1 MIALAL
7 LASLAGPHAPAQLVV
22 ATPRGETR
30 LPVSADAD
38 GRPMVAAFPLVAAL
52 GGSVRQ
58 DGAWVT
64 VVISRQDF
72 SFLPHAPLFRLN
84 DRIEPLAVPAFDRG
98 DSLFV
103 PYQFVAEILPRYLGE
118 LYAFD
123 REAGR
128 LVQRGPVATAAP
140 APKRL
145 PNGLLPG
152 HIVTVDA
159 GHGGADPGNPGRF
172 FPPGVTE
179 KQVTLQVAL
188 LLQNELTRR
197 GITVRMTRSTDTR
210 PNLLQRAPTCDASCD
225 LFVSLH
231 VDALDTRKRRDYRSV
246 DGFTTLIIGEE
257 NSADAARVAE
267 TENEA
272 LRFESEQDQALA
284 GGPLAFI
291 LRDLQMN
298 EYLRESARAG
308 ALMQTHLE
316 PIHPGKNR
324 GVQQRNDLAV
334 LNTGRR
340 PGVLVEM
347 GFGSSPSDAKF
358 LVSKDGQRRI
368 ARALADAIVDYLLE
382 FEWKSGARA
391 AGPGR

>member
-7 LASLAGPHAPAQLVV
+7 LVALAGTTPPAELVV

-30 LPVSADAD
+30 LAVTSDAE
-38 GRPMVAAFPLVAAL
+38 GRAMVPAWSLAAAL
-52 GGSVRQ
+52 GGTVRR

-64 VVISRQDF
+64 VIISRQDF
-72 SFLPHAPLFRLN
+72 AFLPGVPLFRLN
-84 DRIEPLAVPAFDRG
+84 ERLEPLAAAAVERG

-103 PYQFVAEILPRYLGE
+103 PYQFAADILPRFLGE
-118 LYAFD
+118 LYRFD
-123 REAGR
+123 R
-128 LVQRGPVATAAP
+128 ATARLLQLGPAVASAP
-140 APKRL
+140 PPKRL

-172 FPPGVTE
+172 FPRGVTE
-179 KQVTLQVAL
+179 KTVTLQVAL
-188 LLQNELTRR
+188 LLRDELVRR
-197 GITVRMTRSTDTR
+197 GIRVRMTRTTDVR
-210 PNLLQRAPTCDASCD
+210 PNLLQRAPTCDATCD

-231 VDALDTRKRRDYRSV
+231 VDALDPRKRRDYRSV

-257 NSADAARVAE
+257 NSADAARVAQ

-272 LRFESEQDQALA
+272 LRFESERDQDLVT
-284 GGPLAFI
+284 GPLAFI
-291 LRDLQMN
+291 LKDLQMN

-316 PIHPGKNR
+316 PMHPGRNR

-347 GFGSSPSDAKF
+347 GYGSSPSDARF
-358 LVSKDGQRRI
+358 MVSRDGQRRI

-391 AGPGR
+391 GGPGR

>member
-1 MIALAL
+1 VIALAL
-7 LASLAGPHAPAQLVV
+7 LLALSGAVPSQVVV

-30 LPVSADAD
+30 LSVTTDAD
-38 GRPMVAAFPLVAAL
+38 GRPMVAAYPLTAAL
-52 GGSVRQ
+52 AGTIRR
-58 DGAWVT
+58 DGAWIT
-64 VVISRQDF
+64 LVISRQDF
-72 SFLPHAPLFRLN
+72 AFLPGAPLFRLN
-84 DRIEPLAVPAFDRG
+84 DRLEPLAVPTIERG

-103 PYQFVAEILPRYLGE
+103 PYQFVSEVLPRYLGE
-118 LYAFD
+118 LYKFD
-123 REAGR
+123 RVAGR
-128 LVQRGPVATAAP
+128 LVQLGTMAVTAP

-159 GHGGADPGNPGRF
+159 GHGGADPGNLGRF
-172 FPPGVTE
+172 FPRGVTE
-179 KQVTLQVAL
+179 KDITLQVAL
-188 LLQNELTRR
+188 LLQDELQKR
-197 GITVRMTRSTDTR
+197 GITVRMTRTTDVR

-231 VDALDTRKRRDYRSV
+231 VDALDTDRRRDYRSV
-246 DGFTTLIIGEE
+246 NGFSTLIIGEE
-257 NSADAARVAE
+257 NSADAARVAR

-272 LRFESEQDQALA
+272 LRFESEQDQDLVT
-284 GGPLAFI
+284 GPLAFI
-291 LRDLQMN
+291 LKDLQMN

-316 PIHPGKNR
+316 PVHPGTNR
-324 GVQQRNDLAV
+324 GVKQRNDLAV

-347 GFGSSPSDAKF
+347 GYSSSPSDAKY
-358 LVSKDGQRRI
+358 LMSREGQRQI

-391 AGPGR
+391 GGPGR

>member
-1 MIALAL
+1 MIGLGLVLALAG
-7 LASLAGPHAPAQLVV
+7 AVPPTQLVV

-30 LPVSADAD
+30 LAITGDAE
-38 GRPMVAAFPLVAAL
+38 GRPMVAALPLATAL
-52 GGSVRQ
+52 GGTVRQ
-58 DGAWVT
+58 DGAWVI

-72 SFLPHAPLFRLN
+72 GFLPHVPLYRLN
-84 DRIEPLAVPAFDRG
+84 DRLEPLAAAAIERG

-103 PYQFVAEILPRYLGE
+103 PYQFVADILPRYLGE
-118 LYAFD
+118 LYQFD
-123 REAGR
+123 RAGGR
-128 LVQRGPVATAAP
+128 LLQLAPAVAAAP
-140 APKRL
+140 PPKRL

-179 KQVTLQVAL
+179 SDVTLQVAL
-188 LLQNELTRR
+188 LLQAELVRR
-197 GITVRMTRSTDTR
+197 GITVRMTRTTDVR
-210 PNLLQRAPTCDASCD
+210 PNLLLRAPTCDASCD

-231 VDALDTRKRRDYRSV
+231 VDALDPRKRRDYRSV
-246 DGFTTLIIGEE
+246 DGFSTLIIGEE
-257 NSADAARVAE
+257 NSADAARVAQ

-272 LRFESEQDQALA
+272 LRFESVQDQANVM
-284 GGPLAFI
+284 GPLAYI
-291 LRDLQMN
+291 LKDLQMN

-308 ALMQTHLE
+308 GLMQANLE
-316 PIHPGKNR
+316 PVHPGPNR

-347 GFGSSPSDAKF
+347 GYGSSPSDARF

-368 ARALADAIVDYLLE
+368 AHALADAIVDYLLE
-382 FEWKSGARA
+382 FEWKSGVRA

>member
-1 MIALAL
+1 MIALSL
-7 LASLAGPHAPAQLVV
+7 LLGLSGILAPAQIVV

-30 LPVSADAD
+30 LAVTPDAD
-38 GRPMVAAFPLVAAL
+38 GRPMVAALPLATAL
-52 GGSVRQ
+52 GGTVRQ

-72 SFLPHAPLFRLN
+72 GFLPHAPLFRLN
-84 DRIEPLAVPAFDRG
+84 DRVEPLAVPAFERG

-118 LYAFD
+118 LYKFD
-123 REAGR
+123 RVAGR
-128 LVQRGPVATAAP
+128 LVQLGTATAAAP

-179 KQVTLQVAL
+179 KTVTLQVAL
-188 LLQNELTRR
+188 LLQEELVRR
-197 GITVRMTRSTDTR
+197 GITVRMTRTTDVR
-210 PNLLQRAPTCDASCD
+210 PNLLLRAPTCDASCD

-231 VDALDTRKRRDYRSV
+231 VDALDPRKRRDYRSV

-257 NSADAARVAE
+257 NSADAARVAR

-272 LRFESEQDQALA
+272 LRFESEQDQDLA
-284 GGPLAFI
+284 GGPLAYI

-308 ALMQTHLE
+308 ALMQANLE
-316 PIHPGKNR
+316 PVHPGTNR

-340 PGVLVEM
+340 PAVLVEM
-347 GFGSSPSDAKF
+347 GYSSSPSDAKYMT
-358 LVSKDGQRRI
+358 SKDGQRKI

-382 FEWKSGARA
+382 FEWKSGVRA
-391 AGPGR
+391 GGPGR

>member
-1 MIALAL
+1 MIALSL
-7 LASLAGPHAPAQLVV
+7 LLGLSGILAPAQIVV

-30 LPVSADAD
+30 LAVTPDAD
-38 GRPMVAAFPLVAAL
+38 GRPMVAALPLATAL
-52 GGSVRQ
+52 GGTVRQ

-72 SFLPHAPLFRLN
+72 GFLPHAPLFRLN
-84 DRIEPLAVPAFDRG
+84 DRVEPLAVPAFERG

-118 LYAFD
+118 LYRFD
-123 REAGR
+123 RVAGR
-128 LVQRGPVATAAP
+128 LVQLGTATAAAP

-179 KQVTLQVAL
+179 KTVTLQVAL
-188 LLQNELTRR
+188 LLQEELVRR
-197 GITVRMTRSTDTR
+197 GITVRMTRTTDVR
-210 PNLLQRAPTCDASCD
+210 PNLLLRAPTCDASCD

-231 VDALDTRKRRDYRSV
+231 VDALDPRKRRDYRSV

-257 NSADAARVAE
+257 NSADAARVAR

-272 LRFESEQDQALA
+272 LRFESEQDQDLA
-284 GGPLAFI
+284 GGPLAYI

-308 ALMQTHLE
+308 ALMQANLE
-316 PIHPGKNR
+316 PVHPGTNR

-340 PGVLVEM
+340 PAVLVEM
-347 GFGSSPSDAKF
+347 GYSSSPSDAKYMT
-358 LVSKDGQRRI
+358 SKDGQRKI

-382 FEWKSGARA
+382 FEWKSGVRA
-391 AGPGR
+391 GGPGR

>member
-1 MIALAL
+1 MIAVAL
-7 LASLAGPHAPAQLVV
+7 LAALAGTLPPAQLVV

-30 LPVSADAD
+30 LAVTADAD
-38 GRPMVAAFPLVAAL
+38 GRPMVAALPLATAL
-52 GGSVRQ
+52 GGAMRQ
-58 DGAWVT
+58 DGAWMT
-64 VVISRQDF
+64 LVVSRQDF
-72 SFLPHAPLFRLN
+72 SFLPGAALFRLN
-84 DRIEPLAVPAFDRG
+84 DRIEPLAAGAVERG

-103 PYQFVAEILPRYLGE
+103 PYQFVADILPRYLGE
-118 LYAFD
+118 LYQFD
-123 REAGR
+123 RVAGR
-128 LVQRGPVATAAP
+128 LVQLGPALVTTP
-140 APKRL
+140 PPKRL

-159 GHGGADPGNPGRF
+159 GHGGADPGNLGRF

-179 KQVTLQVAL
+179 KTVTLQVAM
-188 LLQNELTRR
+188 LLQDELVRR
-197 GITVRMTRSTDTR
+197 GITVRMTRTTDVR
-210 PNLLQRAPTCDASCD
+210 PNLLLRAPTCDANCD

-231 VDALDTRKRRDYRSV
+231 VDALNTRKRPDYRSV

-257 NSADAARVAE
+257 NSADAARVAQ

-272 LRFESEQDQALA
+272 LRFESEQDQDLA
-284 GGPLAFI
+284 GGPLAYI

-347 GFGSSPSDAKF
+347 GYGTSPSDAKF

-368 ARALADAIVDYLLE
+368 ARSLADAIVDYLLE

-391 AGPGR
+391 GGPGR

>member
-1 MIALAL
+1 LIALSLL
-7 LASLAGPHAPAQLVV
+7 LALTGVTAPTQLVV

-30 LPVSADAD
+30 LAVVADAD
-38 GRPMVAAFPLVAAL
+38 GRPMVAALPLAAAL
-52 GGSVRQ
+52 GGSVRG
-58 DGAWVT
+58 DGAWTT

-72 SFLPHAPLFRLN
+72 SFLPYAPLFRLN
-84 DRIEPLAVPAFDRG
+84 DRIEPLAVSAFERG

-103 PYQFVAEILPRYLGE
+103 PYQFVADILPRYLGE
-118 LYAFD
+118 LYRFD
-123 REAGR
+123 RAAGR
-128 LVQRGPVATAAP
+128 LVQLGVVASAAP

-159 GHGGADPGNPGRF
+159 GHGGADPGNPGKF
-172 FPPGVTE
+172 FPSGVTE
-179 KQVTLQVAL
+179 KDVTLDVAL
-188 LLQNELTRR
+188 LLQSELVKR
-197 GITVRMTRSTDTR
+197 GIAVRMTRTTDVR

-231 VDALDTRKRRDYRSV
+231 VDALDTRRRPDYRSV
-246 DGFTTLIIGEE
+246 NGFTMLIIGEE
-257 NSADAARVAE
+257 NSADAARVAR

-272 LRFESEQDQALA
+272 LRYESPQDQDLVS
-284 GGPLAFI
+284 GPLAFI
-291 LRDLQMN
+291 LKDLQMN

-308 ALMQTHLE
+308 TLMQSHLE
-316 PIHPGKNR
+316 EVHPGTNR

-347 GFGSSPSDAKF
+347 GYSSSPSDAKYMM
-358 LVSKDGQRRI
+358 SKSGQRQI
-368 ARALADAIVDYLLE
+368 ASALADAIVDYLLE

-391 AGPGR
+391 GGPGR

>member
-1 MIALAL
+1 VIVLSLLLAL
-7 LASLAGPHAPAQLVV
+7 SGAVPSQVVV

-30 LPVSADAD
+30 LSVSTDAE
-38 GRPMVAAFPLVAAL
+38 GRPMVAAFPLAAAL
-52 GGSVRQ
+52 AGTIRH

-64 VVISRQDF
+64 LVISRQDF
-72 SFLPHAPLFRLN
+72 AFLPGAPLFRLN
-84 DRIEPLAVPAFDRG
+84 DRLEPLAVPTIEHG

-103 PYQFVAEILPRYLGE
+103 PYQFVSEILPRYLGE
-118 LYAFD
+118 LYKFD
-123 REAGR
+123 RAAGR
-128 LVQRGPVATAAP
+128 LVQLGTVAVSAP

-152 HIVTVDA
+152 HVVTVDA

-172 FPPGVTE
+172 FPAGVTE
-179 KQVTLQVAL
+179 KDITLKVAL
-188 LLQNELTRR
+188 LLQEELQKR
-197 GITVRMTRSTDTR
+197 GITVRMTRTTDVR

-231 VDALDTRKRRDYRSV
+231 VDALDTRRRKDYRSI
-246 DGFTTLIIGEE
+246 DGFSTLIIGEE
-257 NSADAARVAE
+257 NSADAARVAR

-272 LRFESEQDQALA
+272 LRFESEQDQDLVT
-284 GGPLAFI
+284 GPLAFI
-291 LRDLQMN
+291 LKDLQMN

-316 PIHPGKNR
+316 PVHPGTNR
-324 GVQQRNDLAV
+324 GVKQRNDLAV

-347 GFGSSPSDAKF
+347 GYSSSPSDAKY
-358 LVSKDGQRRI
+358 LMSREGQRQI

-391 AGPGR
+391 GGPAQ

>member
-30 LPVSADAD
+30 LAVSADAD
-38 GRPMVAAFPLVAAL
+38 GRPMVAAFPLAAAL
-52 GGSVRQ
+52 GGTVRQ

-84 DRIEPLAVPAFDRG
+84 DRVEPLAVPAFDRG

-103 PYQFVAEILPRYLGE
+103 PYQFVADILPRYLGE
-118 LYAFD
+118 LYSFD

-128 LVQRGPVATAAP
+128 LVQRGPAAAAPP

-159 GHGGADPGNPGRF
+159 GHGGNDPGTIGRYL
-172 FPPGVTE
+172 PPGITE
-179 KQVTLQVAL
+179 KDITLQVAL
-188 LLQNELTRR
+188 LLRDELTRR
-197 GITVRMTRSTDTR
+197 GITVRMTRTTDTR

-231 VDALDTRKRRDYRSV
+231 VDALPRTRRDYRSV
-246 DGFTTLIIGEE
+246 TGFSTLIIGEE
-257 NSADAARVAE
+257 NSADAARVAQ

-272 LRFESEQDQALA
+272 LRFESEQDQDLA

-308 ALMQTHLE
+308 ALMQAHLE
-316 PIHPGKNR
+316 PAHPGVNR
-324 GVQQRNDLAV
+324 GVKQRNDLAV

-347 GFGSSPSDAKF
+347 GYGSSPSDAKF
-358 LVSKDGQRRI
+358 LASKSGQQKI
-368 ARALADAIVDYLLE
+368 ARALADAVVDYLLE

-391 AGPGR
+391 AGPAR

>member
-1 MIALAL
+1 VIALAL
-7 LASLAGPHAPAQLVV
+7 LLALSGAVPAQVVV

-30 LPVSADAD
+30 LSVSTDAE
-38 GRPMVAAFPLVAAL
+38 GRPMVAAYPLAAAL
-52 GGSVRQ
+52 AGTIRRDGG
-58 DGAWVT
+58 WT
-64 VVISRQDF
+64 TLVISRQDF
-72 SFLPHAPLFRLN
+72 AFLPGAPLFRLN
-84 DRIEPLAVPAFDRG
+84 DRLEPLAVPTVERG
-98 DSLFV
+98 ESLFV
-103 PYQFVAEILPRYLGE
+103 PYQFVSEILPRYLGE
-118 LYAFD
+118 LYQFD
-123 REAGR
+123 RAAGR
-128 LVQRGPVATAAP
+128 LVQLGTVAVAAP

-159 GHGGADPGNPGRF
+159 GHGGADPGNPGKF
-172 FPPGVTE
+172 FPSGVTE
-179 KQVTLQVAL
+179 KDVTLKVAL
-188 LLQNELTRR
+188 LLQDELQKR
-197 GITVRMTRSTDTR
+197 GITVRMTRTTDVR

-231 VDALDTRKRRDYRSV
+231 VDALDTRRRKDYRSV
-246 DGFTTLIIGEE
+246 DGFSTLIIGEE
-257 NSADAARVAE
+257 NSADAARVAQ

-272 LRFESEQDQALA
+272 LRFESEQDQDLVT
-284 GGPLAFI
+284 GPLAFI
-291 LRDLQMN
+291 LKDLQMN

-316 PIHPGKNR
+316 PVHPGTNR
-324 GVQQRNDLAV
+324 GVKQRNDLAV

-347 GFGSSPSDAKF
+347 GYSSSPSDAKY
-358 LVSKDGQRRI
+358 LMSREGQRQI

-391 AGPGR
+391 GGPGR

>member
-1 MIALAL
+1 MIGLAL
-7 LASLAGPHAPAQLVV
+7 LAALSGAVAPTQLLV
-22 ATPRGETR
+22 ATPRGQTVVA
-30 LPVSADAD
+30 LTMDAD
-38 GRPMVAAFPLVAAL
+38 GRPLVPALPLAAAL
-52 GGSVRQ
+52 GGAVRR

-64 VVISRQDF
+64 VVVSRQDF
-72 SFLPHAPLFRLN
+72 TFLPGAPFFRLN
-84 DRIEPLAVPAFDRG
+84 DRLEPLAVPALERG

-123 REAGR
+123 RVAGR
-128 LVQRGPVATAAP
+128 LVQSRPAA
-140 APKRL
+140 AAASSPKRL

-152 HIVTVDA
+152 HVVTVDA

-172 FPPGVTE
+172 FPAGVTE
-179 KQVTLQVAL
+179 KDVTLQVAL
-188 LLQNELTRR
+188 LLQEELVRR
-197 GITVRMTRSTDTR
+197 GITVRMTRTTDTR

-231 VDALDTRKRRDYRSV
+231 VDALDPRKRRDYRSV
-246 DGFTTLIIGEE
+246 SGFTTLIIGEE
-257 NSADAARVAE
+257 NSADAARVAQ

-272 LRFESEQDQALA
+272 LPFESEQDQDLVS
-284 GGPLAFI
+284 GPLAYI
-291 LRDLQMN
+291 LKDLQMN

-308 ALMQTHLE
+308 ALMQSNLE
-316 PIHPGKNR
+316 PVHPGTNR

-347 GFGSSPSDAKF
+347 GYSSSPSDARF
-358 LVSKDGQRRI
+358 MASRDGQRKI

>member
-1 MIALAL
+1 MIAVALAF
-7 LASLAGPHAPAQLVV
+7 ALAGGLPPAQLVV
-22 ATPRGETR
+22 STPRGESR
-30 LPVSADAD
+30 LAVTTDAE
-38 GRPMVAAFPLVAAL
+38 GRPMVAALPLTAAL

-58 DGAWVT
+58 DGAWT
-64 VVISRQDF
+64 TIVISRQDF
-72 SFLPHAPLFRLN
+72 SFLPGTPLFRLN
-84 DRIEPLAVPAFDRG
+84 DRLEPLAVEAIERG
-98 DSLFV
+98 DTLFV
-103 PYQFVAEILPRYLGE
+103 PYQFVSEVLPRYLGE
-118 LYAFD
+118 LYRFD
-123 REAGR
+123 REGGR
-128 LVQRGPVATAAP
+128 LLQLGPVASAAP
-140 APKRL
+140 QPKRL

-172 FPPGVTE
+172 FPTGVSE

-188 LLQNELTRR
+188 LLRDELTRR
-197 GITVRMTRSTDTR
+197 GINVRMTRTTDTR
-210 PNLLQRAPTCDASCD
+210 PNLLERAPTCDATCD

-231 VDALDTRKRRDYRSV
+231 VDALDPRRRRDYRSV

-257 NSADAARVAE
+257 NSADAARVAQ

-272 LRFESEQDQALA
+272 LRFESEQDQDLA

-291 LRDLQMN
+291 LKDLQMN

-308 ALMQTHLE
+308 ALMQAHIE

-347 GFGSSPSDAKF
+347 GYGSSPSDARF

-368 ARALADAIVDYLLE
+368 AKALADAIVDYLLE
-382 FEWKSGARA
+382 FEWKSGVRA
-391 AGPGR
+391 AGPGQ